1 MFGAPVVSRAY
12 GVASATLAADRLAA
26 NGAAAAILADL
37 GLDAY
42 TVAAA
47 LLRDAL
53 DASPLTRQQLEVR
66 NSLSSPVFPI
76 RTLFSQTW
84 HWV

>member
-37 GLDAY
+37 GLDAD

-53 DASPLTRQQLEVR
+53 DASPLTRQQLEVKTYP
-66 NSLSSPVFPI
+66 LSSPSE
-76 RTLFSQTW
+76 L
-84 HWV
+84 